1 MGEEAC
7 KSSRFP
13 MFVHMFYPKLLKSAI
28 WLSTWIVGCC
38 LPACLYAQHMKTPA
52 AVSWTARRWVD
63 SVMRHMDTVRKIAQ
77 LMMIRVYNPPNA
89 DQAAQ
94 VTHAIQ
100 DLGVGGIVFFQGD
113 PVQQALLT
121 NQYQAMSAVPLW
133 VGIDGEWG
141 LAMRLQG
148 VEPFPRQLQLGA
160 LPDAAL
166 IYQMGR
172 VVGAQCRRMGIQI
185 NFAPDADIN
194 NNPDN
199 PVINDRSFGE
209 NKYIVARYARAYM
222 QGMQQEGIIAVA
234 KHFPGHG
241 DTDVDSHQDLPVVRK
256 SIRTLDT
263 LELYPFK
270 QLIRAG
276 VKGIMVGHLHVPALD
291 STPHMPAS
299 LSRPIVTG
307 LLKQRMGYGGLVFT
321 DALDMKGVT
330 NYFQHGEAALQALL
344 AGNDV
349 LVLPENVQEAID
361 TIAAAIR
368 QHRVSMNL
376 LNARVR
382 RILETKYRL
391 GLAQWHPIDTSHLV
405 EDLNRSVVRLHR
417 LMNDSSFTVLGNDHQ
432 FLPFSPGSPMRIA
445 YVGMGL
451 DTTQTD
457 FVRNLQAYHPV
468 DAYFF
473 PASSPWE
480 NIDRLAQ
487 KLKYQYDAVIVGVH
501 RLNRYPANH
510 FGMSEAEILLVQ
522 QLQQEARTVTVLFGN
537 PYALRDMH
545 DGEACIVAYD
555 DDSLAHATAAALLFG
570 RVPPQGRLPV
580 SISGRFTAGSGLL
593 DWHTNRVV
601 LPYVQPE
608 QVGLDPVILKRIDT
622 IAREAIAAHATPG
635 CVVLAAR
642 DGKIFWHRAYGYL
655 DYGDSLPVQLNTI
668 YDMASCTKI
677 CATTLAAMRL
687 YDEGKLRLDA
697 PLGRY
702 LPWLKG
708 SDKAPLTIRD
718 VMLHQAGLVAWIPFY
733 KNTLYDGVHP
743 DTVLYSHVR
752 DPQHTVRVAEHLY
765 MNPDYIDSMY
775 MQIRNSKLGPKD
787 RYVYSDNDF
796 ILMQK
801 VVEAITGMRLDA
813 YVEKTFYAPLGL
825 SRIGFRPRT
834 FAALHEIA
842 PTENEQLF
850 RLQQLHGDV
859 HDPGAA
865 MFGGISGHA
874 GLFADAYDLAVLMH
888 MLLNGGSLNGQ
899 HFLQPQTIAYFTG
912 YRSAISRR
920 GLGWD
925 KPEKDRMKDPEPYP
939 CASASPLTFG
949 HTGFTGTCIWV
960 DPAYKLTFIFLS
972 NRVCPDGGANMK
984 LIQMNI
990 RGRIQQT
997 LYDAMGV
1004 QAPVSKIEKK

>member
-1 MGEEAC
+1 MAEKAC
-7 KSSRFP
+7 KSARFP
-13 MFVHMFYPKLLKSAI
+13 MFVHMFCPKFRKYSRRLLIGTAGCL
-28 WLSTWIVGCC
+28 LSSGI
-38 LPACLYAQHMKTPA
+38 YAQQVKKP
-52 AVSWTARRWVD
+52 SSILPARRWAD
-63 SVMRHMDTVRKIAQ
+63 SVMRHMDTTRKIAQ
-77 LMMIRVYNPPNA
+77 LLMIRVYNPPSPE
-89 DQAAQ
+89 QAAR
-94 VTHAIQ
+94 VEHEIQ

-121 NQYQAMSAVPLW
+121 NQYQSMSAIPLW

-141 LAMRLQG
+141 LAMRLLG
-148 VEPFPRQLQLGA
+148 VQPFPKQMQLGA
-160 LPDAAL
+160 LPDASL
-166 IYQMGR
+166 IYQMGCI
-172 VVGAQCRRMGIQI
+172 VGAQCKRMGIQI

-209 NKYIVARYARAYM
+209 NKFIVARYARAYM
-222 QGMQQEGIIAVA
+222 QGMQEEGIIAVA

-241 DTDVDSHQDLPVVRK
+241 DTEVDSHQDLPVVDK
-256 SIRTLDT
+256 TLRTLDT
-263 LELYPFK
+263 LELYPFR

-276 VKGIMVGHLHVPALD
+276 VKGIMVGHLHVPAID
-291 STPHMPAS
+291 STSHMPAS
-299 LSRPIVTG
+299 LSRKIVTG
-307 LLKQRMGYGGLVFT
+307 LLKQRMGYKGLVFT

-349 LVLPENVQEAID
+349 LVLPENVEEAID
-361 TIAAAIR
+361 TIAAALR
-368 QHRVSMNL
+368 QHRLSMAYL
-376 LNARVR
+376 DSKVR
-382 RILETKYRL
+382 RILETKYQL
-391 GLAQWHPIDTSHLV
+391 GLAHWQPVDTTYLL
-405 EDLNRSVVRLHR
+405 EDLNRSVRSVTK
-417 LMNDSSFTVLGNDHQ
+417 LMDDSSFVVLGNDHQ
-432 FLPFSPGSPMRIA
+432 FLPFSPESPMRIA
-445 YVGMGL
+445 YVGVGL

-457 FVRNLQAYHPV
+457 FARDLRAYHPV
-468 DAYFF
+468 DTYFF

-480 NIDRLAQ
+480 NIAPLAK
-487 KLKYQYDAVIVGVH
+487 KLKYDYDAVIVGVH
-501 RLNRYPANH
+501 RLNRYPAHH
-510 FGMSEAEILLVQ
+510 FGLSEAEILLIQ

-537 PYALRDMH
+537 PYALQDMH
-545 DGEACIVAYD
+545 DGEAIVVAYE
-555 DDSLAHATAAALLFG
+555 DDSLAYATAAALLFG
-570 RVPPQGRLPV
+570 RMEPGGRLAV
-580 SISGRFTAGSGLL
+580 SVSGRYQAGSGLTA
-593 DWHTNRVV
+593 WNRTRVV

-608 QVGLDPVILKRIDT
+608 QVGVDPGILKRIDT
-622 IAREAIAAHATPG
+622 LAQEAIAAHATPG

-642 DGKIFWHRAYGYL
+642 DGKIFFHKAYGYL
-655 DYGDSLPVQLNTI
+655 DNGDTLPVQLNTI
-668 YDMASCTKI
+668 YDMASCTKVS
-677 CATTLAAMRL
+677 ATTLAAMRL
-687 YDEGKLRLDA
+687 YDEGKLNLDA
-697 PLGRY
+697 GLGKY
-702 LPWLKG
+702 LPWLRG

-743 DTVLYSHVR
+743 DTVLYSHHR
-752 DPQHTVRVAEHLY
+752 DPVHTVRVAENLY
-765 MNPDYIDSMY
+765 INPAYLDSMY
-775 MQIRNSKLGPKD
+775 MQIRNSKLIPGH

-801 VVEAITGMRLDA
+801 VVEAITGMRLDE

-825 SRIGFRPRT
+825 TRIGFRPRS
-834 FAALHEIA
+834 FASLNEIA
-842 PTENEQLF
+842 PTENEKQF

-874 GLFADAYDLAVLMH
+874 GLFADAYDLAVLMQ
-888 MLLNGGSLNGQ
+888 MLLNGGTLNGQ
-899 HFLQPQTIAYFTG
+899 HFLKPSTIQYFTG
-912 YRSAISRR
+912 YRSDISRR

-972 NRVCPDGGANMK
+972 NRVYPDGGANMK

-1004 QAPVSKIEKK
+1004 QAPKSQIGEK

>member
-1 MGEEAC
+1 MV
-7 KSSRFP
+7 KHQVP
-13 MFVHMFYPKLLKSAI
+13 P
-28 WLSTWIVGCC
+28 
-38 LPACLYAQHMKTPA
+38 
-52 AVSWTARRWVD
+52 ARRWAD
-63 SVMRHMDTVRKIAQ
+63 SVLHRMDTIHKIAQ
-77 LMMIRVYNPPNA
+77 LMMIRVYNPPTPEQ
-89 DQAAQ
+89 QAQ
-94 VTHAIQ
+94 ITHLIR
-100 DLGVGGIVFFQGD
+100 DTGVGGIVFFQGD
-113 PVQQALLT
+113 AVQQALLT
-121 NQYQAMSAVPLW
+121 NNYQSISTVPLW
-133 VGIDGEWG
+133 VAIDGEWG

-148 VEPFPRQLQLGA
+148 VEPFPKQLQLGA
-160 LPDAAL
+160 LPDASL
-166 IYQMGR
+166 IYRMGEM
-172 VVGAQCRRMGIQI
+172 VGRQCKRMGIQI
-185 NFAPDADIN
+185 NFAPDADVN

-209 NKYIVARYARAYM
+209 NKHIVGHYAKAYM
-222 QGMQQEGIIAVA
+222 QGLQKEGIIAVA

-241 DTDVDSHQDLPVVRK
+241 DTKVDSHLDLPLVNK
-256 SIRTLDT
+256 SHRELDT

-276 VKGIMVGHLHVPALD
+276 VKGIMVGHLQVPALD
-291 STPHMPAS
+291 DAPHMPAS
-299 LSRPIVTG
+299 LSHKIITELLRKQLSFRG
-307 LLKQRMGYGGLVFT
+307 LIFT

-330 NYFQHGEAALQALL
+330 NYFQHGEAALRAFE

-349 LVLPENVQEAID
+349 LVLPENVSEAID
-361 TIAAAIR
+361 TIYAAIR
-368 QHRVSMNL
+368 YRRISMAT

-382 RILETKYRL
+382 RILEAKYAV
-391 GLAQWHPIDTSHLV
+391 GLAYWQPIDTTHLL
-405 EDLNRSVVRLHR
+405 EDLNQGVAHLRKLID
-417 LMNDSSFTVLGNDHQ
+417 DSSFTVLGNDHQ
-432 FLPFSPGSPMRIA
+432 LLPFSTEDNKRLA
-445 YVGMGL
+445 YVGVGL
-451 DTTQTD
+451 DTSQRS
-457 FVRNLQAYHPV
+457 FAQALQVYHPI

-480 NIDRLAQ
+480 NIAPLVE
-487 KLKYQYDAVIVGVH
+487 KLKYDYDAVIVGVH
-501 RLNRYPANH
+501 GLDRSPANR
-510 FGMSEAEILLVQ
+510 FGLSDAEILLVQ

-537 PYALRDMH
+537 PYALQYFS
-545 DGEACIVAYD
+545 DGEAILVAYPSVGD
-555 DDSLAHATAAALLFG
+555 VARPAREDAQADATAAAMLFG
-570 RVPPQGRLPV
+570 RLSPQGRLPV
-580 SISGRFTAGSGLL
+580 SISGRYHSGSGLMT
-593 DWHTNRVV
+593 WIHNRVV

-608 QVGLDPVILKRIDT
+608 QVGVDPAILKRIDT
-622 IAREAIAAHATPG
+622 IAEEAIAAHATPG

-642 DGKIFWHRAYGYL
+642 GGKIFFHKAYGYL
-655 DYGDSLPVQLNTI
+655 DYSDSLPVRLSSI

-697 PLGRY
+697 TLGDY
-702 LPWLKG
+702 LPWLRG

-733 KNTLYDGVHP
+733 RSTLYDGVHP
-743 DTVLYSHVR
+743 DSVLYSHER
-752 DPQHTVRVAEHLY
+752 DPLHTVRVAEHLY
-765 MNPDYIDSMY
+765 MNPAYIDSMY
-775 MQIRNSKLGPKD
+775 AQIRDSKLGPLH

-801 VVEAITGMRLDA
+801 VIEAITGMRLDA

-825 SRIGFRPRT
+825 TSTGFRPRS
-834 FAALHEIA
+834 FAALRDIA
-842 PTENEQLF
+842 PTENEQQF

-874 GLFADAYDLAVLMH
+874 GLFADTYDLAVLMQ
-888 MLLNGGSLNGQ
+888 MLLNGGSINGK
-899 HFLQPQTIAYFTG
+899 HFLKPQTIQYFTG
-912 YRSAISRR
+912 YRSNISRR

-925 KPEKDRMKDPEPYP
+925 KPEKDRMKDPVPYP

-960 DPAYKLTFIFLS
+960 DPAYQLSFIFLS

-990 RGRIQQT
+990 RGKIQQT

-1004 QAPVSKIEKK
+1004 VPPTGEFEKK